1 MCKGFNLP
9 CGGTAVFENPNC
21 FEDGYRCMD
30 CFAVPGS
37 IGQPTFCKEEA
48 EKYEAFK
55 ALGGKGWDYSVVE
68 LDDCF

>member
-1 MCKGFNLP
+1 MCKGINLP
-9 CGGTAVFENPNC
+9 CGGQAVFDEGSGI
-21 FEDGYRCMD
+21 GYRCTH
-30 CFAVPGS
+30 CFAMVGS
-37 IGQPTFCKEEA
+37 IGQPRSCKEEA